1 MLGRAFDKA
10 DKHQNTSDRGDNA
23 ADLSVSQLVKMAASK
38 DPAAM
43 AALFERTNRRLYYYA
58 YMLTGNPADAEDLL
72 QEGFIK
78 CILSLDTL
86 QNPEAFYSWMWTV
99 LRNLHANNIRKNK
112 YQVISQ
118 DEPDFEES
126 QMLAAILAEED
137 TPEKYTEK
145 KELAGILRHMI
156 HALPMEQREVI
167 LLRYYDELSLSEIAK
182 IQNCPLPTVKSR
194 LLYAKKSLRA
204 AIRLEEEKNGVA
216 LHATFLIPV
225 YPAILER
232 LASLVTMSGD
242 AVFSVFMNVA
252 AFFGVACSGDTV
264 RLLGTTTT
272 DDHPIRDKAYVI
284 RVRVAPIVAAGMAL
298 CVTIGF
304 GAGRMFP
311 KQDAVPLTIQS
322 VTETAEESVQ
332 TAETSLEAETDSM
345 TPSGFSTKLK
355 YSIYTYISSLG
366 MQNYTLHVGEM
377 IAMQYYPHPYVC
389 SDQSMELA
397 SMDES
402 ILRCEGKRIIG
413 VSPGSTRVY
422 YVDRNTLT
430 HVPYGNSMKVTVV
443 AADAVP
449 ERVENVTFLKDQ
461 VCNLLPGY
469 INSLNYEMKP
479 AYCKAEELWFLSD
492 DPAVATYDGTSLYT
506 WEPGETTIRCVRADD
521 GVEIGN
527 IAITVYDDESA
538 FPEIEPYSVKLYPDM
553 QILYEGDTY
562 RLVYDIQ
569 PITARD
575 DSWKVV
581 IDRPEVLSFDGLGVT
596 GLSPGKARIQFVNR
610 RSGDLLGSVEY
621 IIFPRKEE

>member
-58 YMLTGNPADAEDLL
+58 YILTGNPADAEDLL

-252 AFFGVACSGDTV
+252 AFFGV
-264 RLLGTTTT
+264 
-272 DDHPIRDKAYVI
+272 
-284 RVRVAPIVAAGMAL
+284 
-298 CVTIGF
+298 

-311 KQDAVPLTIQS
+311 KQDAVPLAIQS

-422 YVDRNTLT
+422 YVDRNTLA

-506 WEPGETTIRCVRADD
+506 WEPGDTTIRCVRADD

-621 IIFPRKEE
+621 IILPRKEE

>member
-58 YMLTGNPADAEDLL
+58 YILTGNPADAEDLL

-311 KQDAVPLTIQS
+311 KQDAVPLAIQS

-422 YVDRNTLT
+422 YVDRNTLA

-506 WEPGETTIRCVRADD
+506 WEPGDTTIRCVRADD

-621 IIFPRKEE
+621 IILPRKEE

>member
-1 MLGRAFDKA
+1 MLGRAFDKT
-10 DKHQNTSDRGDNA
+10 DKHQNTSDRGDNT

-86 QNPEAFYSWMWTV
+86 QNSEAFYSWMWTV

-332 TAETSLEAETDSM
+332 TTETSLEAETDSM

-621 IIFPRKEE
+621 IILPRKEE

>member
-1 MLGRAFDKA
+1 MLGRAFDKT

-58 YMLTGNPADAEDLL
+58 YILTGNPADAEDLL

-118 DEPDFEES
+118 DEPNFEES

-311 KQDAVPLTIQS
+311 KQDAVPLKIQS

-332 TAETSLEAETDSM
+332 TTETSLEAETDSM
-345 TPSGFSTKLK
+345 TPSAAAGRRSYPDYGLIGTYGFNQYKIEVGQAFAVQYLCVPFTTTQQQVKIICPDK
-355 YSIYTYISSLG
+355 DIVEIRGKQIIGIAPGQTRIYCYNPNNKDLRTSYGL
-366 MQNYTLHVGEM
+366 TVTAAE
-377 IAMQYYPHPYVC
+377 
-389 SDQSMELA
+389 SDPIPI
-397 SMDES
+397 ES
-402 ILRCEGKRIIG
+402 IQF
-413 VSPGSTRVY
+413 
-422 YVDRNTLT
+422 NTNNL
-430 HVPYGNSMKVTVV
+430 N
-443 AADAVP
+443 
-449 ERVENVTFLKDQ
+449 
-461 VCNLLPGY
+461 NLLPGDVF
-469 INSLNYEMKP
+469 SLNYQTVP
-479 AYCKAEELWFLSD
+479 ALTGVTEYSFASD
-492 DPAVATYDGTSLYT
+492 DPTVAVYDGVLLDALS
-506 WEPGETTIRCVRADD
+506 PGKTTIRALRTAD
-521 GVEIGN
+521 GEELGSIE
-527 IAITVYDDESA
+527 ITVYASA
-538 FPEIEPYSVKLYPDM
+538 ADFPQVLPKSVEFYSADRTICV
-553 QILYEGDTY
+553 GY
-562 RLVYDIQ
+562 RSQLVYYIN
-569 PITARD
+569 PGTAEE
-575 DSWKVV
+575 DSYFYT
-581 IDRPEVLSFDGLGVT
+581 ISDPDVLSFDGKYVE
-596 GLSPGKARIQFVNR
+596 GLAAGTSFITIQRVVDNVMI
-610 RSGDLLGSVEY
+610 GSILYTV
-621 IIFPRKEE
+621 IQ